1 MDPQYVT
8 VVLPIPRSQSAIEAM
23 FTFFYGM
30 QLTVE
35 DPEIRVLILE
45 FACILG
51 DFLPE
56 EKAEQMRQA
65 AAEGVA
71 SRIDGLQAI
80 AGQMVDRITHL
91 PPDEPAQPGTPGV
104 EFF

>member
-8 VVLPIPRSQSAIEAM
+8 VLLPIPRSQSTVVTL

-30 QLTVE
+30 QTTVE
-35 DPEIRVLILE
+35 DPESKALLLE
-45 FACILG
+45 FASILG

-56 EKAEQMRQA
+56 AMAEEIRQDA
-65 AAEGVA
+65 GVCIGA
-71 SRIDGLQAI
+71 RIDGLQAI